1 MAWSCI
7 NVSLIWIAPLLPLV
21 TSDLD
26 PCEAAARSG
35 PAGASVHTA
44 TALGAEKHPA
54 KGMDR
59 PRSRPYD
66 LCKVKHVGMVAVAV
80 LDLENREAA
89 MESVCHRR

>member
-7 NVSLIWIAPLLPLV
+7 NMSLIWIAPLLPLV
-21 TSDLD
+21 TSGLD

-35 PAGASVHTA
+35 PPALRFLPL

-59 PRSRPYD
+59 PRPRPYD
-66 LCKVKHVGMVAVAV
+66 LCKVNHVGMVAVAA
-80 LDLENREAA
+80 LDLEDREVV